1 MEVIF
6 EFIGTIL
13 DDLFGKR
20 FENWSKKRFKSKK
33 VRILFHVLFILLLVA
48 ISAGFTI
55 VIWFAFHPKI

>member
-13 DDLFGKR
+13 TDLFGER

-33 VRILFHVLFILLLVA
+33 LRSLFSVLFFLLLVA
-48 ISAGFTI
+48 LSAGFTI